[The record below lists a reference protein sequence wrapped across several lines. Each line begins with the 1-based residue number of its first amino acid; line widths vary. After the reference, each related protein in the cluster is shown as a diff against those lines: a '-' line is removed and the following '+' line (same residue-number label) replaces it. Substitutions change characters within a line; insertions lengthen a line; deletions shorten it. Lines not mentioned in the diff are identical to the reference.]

1 MSTRRIARPQKALFP
16 RLREIREEELG
27 WELVEVV
34 SRLPGHKPSA
44 SSIYRLEQGVAMR
57 ASNVAH
63 LRCDQRRAEQ
73 HARCEQGVEGEV
85 TARDTGECAQ
95 RLVTHNVQRYTRP

>member
-27 WELVEVV
+27 WEVVEVV

-44 SSIYRLEQGVAMR
+44 SSIYRLEQGVAIR
-57 ASNVAH
+57 ASNV
-63 LRCDQRRAEQ
+63 RRIFDVINAALNNTLDAGKELK
-73 HARCEQGVEGEV
+73 VK
-85 TARDTGECAQ
+85 
-95 RLVTHNVQRYTRP
+95 